1 MKSQKTGSRLS
12 CKQAGTPPPG
22 PEFKRILL
30 VDDHGPTREEM
41 SALLSGSHGL
51 QVVAESD
58 SGEDAIEKARLLKPD
73 LVVMDIF
80 LPGISGV
87 QATEAITRQLPG
99 TRVIA
104 LSNHCGRS
112 VVKAF
117 LKAGGVGYVRK
128 SCAFEELVPAIETVL
143 QGKSYMGQVLSE

>member
-1 MKSQKTGSRLS
+1 MKSLKPVSRRPKKPAASLSAGMGSN
-12 CKQAGTPPPG
+12 
-22 PEFKRILL
+22 RILL
-30 VDDHGPTREEM
+30 VDDHAPTREEM
-41 SALLSGSHGL
+41 SALLSGRSGL

-87 QATEAITRQLPG
+87 QATAAITKQLPG
-99 TRVIA
+99 IRVIA